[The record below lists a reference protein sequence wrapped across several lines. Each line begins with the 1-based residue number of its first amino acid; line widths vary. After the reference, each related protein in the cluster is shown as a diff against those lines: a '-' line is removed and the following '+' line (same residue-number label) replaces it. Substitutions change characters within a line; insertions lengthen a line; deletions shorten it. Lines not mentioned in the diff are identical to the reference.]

1 MAPSPSDRTPPPPLA
16 ELVARTLRHEVGD
29 LLQAVY
35 ATAALAQQRLPDDG
49 GPERRLLTGLRLRA
63 EVCKHELDAV
73 YDLISRQEADRA
85 PADLGQLLNELAG
98 EAARRFPALEVRAEV
113 GGPAEVFADG
123 RWLAQAV
130 AFLLLNACQ
139 TARGR
144 VVLSVGHDPAR
155 AEAALAVSDDGP
167 AFTPEQQAW
176 LATPFPATR
185 EARVGLGLAL
195 ARHVAEAH
203 GGRAEAVNL
212 TEGKRIT
219 LFLPAPPPG
228 PA

>member
-1 MAPSPSDRTPPPPLA
+1 LA

-35 ATAALAQQRLPDDG
+35 ATAALVQQRLPDDG
-49 GPERRLLTGLRLRA
+49 GPERRLLTGLRVRA

-85 PADLGQLLNELAG
+85 PANLGQMLDELTS
-98 EAARRFPALEVRAEV
+98 EVSRRFPALEVRAEV
-113 GGPAEVFADG
+113 AGRAEAPADS

-130 AFLLLNACQ
+130 GFLLLNACQ
-139 TARGR
+139 AARGR
-144 VVLSVGHDPAR
+144 VVVSVGLDPAR

-176 LATPFPATR
+176 LAAPFPATR

-195 ARHVAEAH
+195 ARRVAEAH

-212 TEGKRIT
+212 TGGKRVT
-219 LFLPAPPPG
+219 LFLPAPPTPPS